1 MLLHGGEN
9 YPVVPLSPG
18 ADDNTNSVSS
28 SCCPLYPHL
37 SRPPEILVHRTRK
50 LTSRTL
56 YIRRDVLCVRDGVPL
71 GAQIDA
77 VSGRQPRE
85 STQPGCIV
93 VVVSN
98 NRTAFTTTV
107 SLPSCQFYCFLSNE
121 PWLPNR
127 SGFSSSRVALL
138 NRICNIPR
146 RTGTHSLC
154 PPHKAGAGACD
165 DGRAGWQNLS
175 ASAEAS
181 RIHCSCPHSDDAV
194 YRLDLAATRERE
206 GRDGARAHEKVTPPH
221 ARRDRRHPTPPPR
234 WTVSRAKGP
243 TIAATLYVGQK
254 TWQESA
260 RTV

>member
-1 MLLHGGEN
+1 MGSPLLLVPCYPLEDLLRSKQEHYLLPLRYRSVIIHEGLARSWPMLLHGGEN

-127 SGFSSSRVALL
+127 SGSRVL
-138 NRICNIPR
+138 
-146 RTGTHSLC
+146 
-154 PPHKAGAGACD
+154 
-165 DGRAGWQNLS
+165 
-175 ASAEAS
+175 ES
-181 RIHCSCPHSDDAV
+181 RS
-194 YRLDLAATRERE
+194 
-206 GRDGARAHEKVTPPH
+206 
-221 ARRDRRHPTPPPR
+221 
-234 WTVSRAKGP
+234 
-243 TIAATLYVGQK
+243 
-254 TWQESA
+254 
-260 RTV
+260 